1 MPVTFKSI
9 FLCLISLSSLCASV
23 MSLFLSSCHFRC
35 LSSYLYL
42 ALSLSIVFL
51 YSVYFF
57 QFHGL
62 STRCSISLKSSC
74 ISFSLFFLCIYALT
88 ILYQFEK
95 YHFCK
100 CDVICRY
107 ELINRRFARFH
118 ITAQCLCILTSPI
131 LFLHFFPPP
140 EGAGSFSEGKRS
152 DTGWGMLIL
161 WSELNT
167 ATVAVAKYRIK
178 EILQHFTT

>member
-9 FLCLISLSSLCASV
+9 FLSHLILITVRICHVSFPQQLSFPLSV
-23 MSLFLSSCHFRC
+23 FLPLSCPITFDR
-35 LSSYLYL
+35 
-42 ALSLSIVFL
+42 LSIF
-51 YSVYFF
+51 YFF

-62 STRCSISLKSSC
+62 STRLSISLKSSC

-100 CDVICRY
+100 CNVICRY
-107 ELINRRFARFH
+107 ELINRRFACFH

-167 ATVAVAKYRIK
+167 ATVAVAKYQIK